1 MRVSK
6 HIFKYMQKQNP
17 KFGEVIK
24 INGSKISCMDLEKIY
39 NDEELNKIWLDTIS
53 NLEKIVD
60 EVIPKRKTRQDIK
73 EYRRNYYRNYYQTNE
88 VYRSKKSYADKEKRT
103 KIKILQEENEKLK
116 NIINSIDENIL
127 SVKVNWLCFCNYI
140 FFINIYKYIYII

>member
-24 INGSKISCMDLEKIY
+24 ISSTSVISCTDLEKIY
-39 NDEELNKIWLDTIS
+39 KDEELNKIWLDTIN
-53 NLEKIVD
+53 NLEKIID
-60 EVIPKRKTRQDIK
+60 EVIPKRKTREDIK

-88 VYRSKKSYADKEKRT
+88 IYRSNRSYADKEKRT

-127 SVKVNWLCFCNYI
+127 NVKVN
-140 FFINIYKYIYII
+140 